1 MGGPV
6 APGMAAQEAMM
17 APQNMAPQSMPPAA
31 AAQDPVMMA
40 QQTQDMAAQ
49 QTQGLG
55 AEYAQNTLMNIDRAE
70 TPEQII
76 NALRGNEAPME
87 QRYAELAQFVGEA
100 DAQRTPESV
109 LALVQPTIMMT
120 EQGAMDSGIGELM
133 QGLTGEIEMETAEGA
148 PTAMGQGV
156 GSLMMAGAPAAPE
169 MGVGQQPVA
178 NFRQGGVVQRFQAGG
193 EASRLQQL
201 YSEMLPTYQ
210 SILGDGGEQRRL
222 TQAQILF
229 DIADRAGAFAAGV
242 DPRTGQSIA
251 RLSPAAQLAAA
262 TSGLGGQIGERLGS
276 QEEQD
281 RALRLAALQAAQGEF
296 SAERAAARAA
306 GSRDRALGTLY
317 DVYDREGNLV
327 QQGVPI
333 ANREEYDAVIGA
345 LGEGARITPARTDT
359 VSFDTTTLY
368 GPDGSP
374 VTIDTSTAAGVT
386 RARDL
391 IDNGG
396 FTTVAPTAAG
406 FDTTT
411 LYGPDGT
418 PVTIDTST
426 AAGVTRARDLID
438 NGGFTTVAPTAAGF
452 DTTTLYGPDGTPVTI
467 DTSTAAGVTRA
478 RDLMDNEGFTTVA
491 PTEAGFD
498 TTTLYGPDG
507 RPVTINTGTPEGQ
520 ARADDLLTNQSFTTV
535 APTGEIGKQYEAVDA
550 QGNVLASAFLA
561 DRAAFDKFVA
571 DYPNTTVREAV
582 TQELGDEVLLYNPND
597 LNAPPVRERV
607 GTPTYN
613 TSRNAGL
620 RTLEEIDELRKLTT
634 TEAPSGEF
642 INIQMP
648 DGSVRSVR
656 ADSPEAD
663 ALIAQNGRRV
673 STTAART
680 ADPLVS
686 PDVMSAYAAGTLP
699 PDEEARVQALIAE
712 NTQSVFNSQTGQ
724 FEQPTITPLVRQ
736 AEEARRTAGL
746 STVLASP
753 EEGPAPDGG
762 AERERVLTE
771 LGGSAFGTVP
781 FFQELANAAF
791 AFVDANAPFPEAQEG
806 VDAVAAL
813 NQDALIAFR
822 EATGGRTAQ
831 EAVNAFAEILPTPA
845 LIRGSPAGA
854 ASEIRQVVN
863 LFNAQI
869 ETGQRALQTGVAL
882 PSERQRIEQGILSA
896 QAMVRAYQAL
906 LQGIERAS
914 SGSGVDPAQFRK

>member
-1 MGGPV
+1 MNVYQRPLFRQMGGPV
-6 APGMAAQEAMM
+6 APGMAEQEAMM
-17 APQNMAPQSMPPAA
+17 AQQAMMPAA
-31 AAQDPVMMA
+31 APAQDPMMMA
-40 QQTQDMAAQ
+40 QQAQDMAAQ

-251 RLSPAAQLAAA
+251 GLSPAAQLAAA

-368 GPDGSP
+368 GPDGSA
-374 VTIDTSTAAGVT
+374 VTIDTSTAAGVI

-391 IDNGG
+391 IDNRG
-396 FTTVAPTAAG
+396 FTTVATTATE

-411 LYGPDGT
+411 LYGPNGT
-418 PVTIDTST
+418 
-426 AAGVTRARDLID
+426 A
-438 NGGFTTVAPTAAGF
+438 
-452 DTTTLYGPDGTPVTI
+452 
-467 DTSTAAGVTRA
+467 
-478 RDLMDNEGFTTVA
+478 
-491 PTEAGFD
+491 
-498 TTTLYGPDG
+498 
-507 RPVTINTGTPEGQ
+507 VTINTGTPEGRE
-520 ARADDLLTNQSFTTV
+520 RANDLLTNQGFTTV

-571 DYPNTTVREAV
+571 DYPNTTIREAL
-582 TQELGDEVLLYNPND
+582 TQELGEEVLLYNPND

-620 RTLEEIDELRKLTT
+620 RTLEEIEALRELTT

-663 ALIAQNGRRV
+663 ALIAQDGRRV
-673 STTAART
+673 SATAART
-680 ADPLVS
+680 ADPLVD
-686 PDVMSAYAAGTLP
+686 PELMGRYGRDETTPEETALIQAA
-699 PDEEARVQALIAE
+699 IAE
-712 NTQSVFNSQTGQ
+712 NTRMVFNPETGRD
-724 FEQPTITPLVRQ
+724 ERPTITPLVSQ
-736 AEEARRTAGL
+736 SEQARRNVGA
-746 STVLASP
+746 STVITFPEDEPTVASL
-753 EEGPAPDGG
+753 EESIARLEEFSG
-762 AERERVLTE
+762 A
-771 LGGSAFGTVP
+771 AFGTGTFALNLGNRVAS
-781 FFQELANAAF
+781 FF
-791 AFVDANAPFPEAQEG
+791 DANAPFPERREAINLINTLNESAKLAYRDMTTGRPAQ
-806 VDAVAAL
+806 DAVDQFAAR
-813 NQDALIAFR
+813 F
-822 EATGGRTAQ
+822 
-831 EAVNAFAEILPTPA
+831 PTPA
-845 LIRGSPAGA
+845 TIGFSASDA
-854 ASEIRQVVN
+854 ASAIRSQID
-863 LFNAQI
+863 LWTMEMAQS
-869 ETGQRALQTGVAL
+869 EQALR
-882 PSERQRIEQGILSA
+882 SGILSRSDRTL
-896 QAMVRAYQAL
+896 VES
-906 LQGIERAS
+906 GIRAS
-914 SGSGVDPAQFRK
+914 RDMIEAYRAILRSIDGGGAAVDPAQFRR

>member
-1 MGGPV
+1 MNVYQRPLFRQMGGPV

-17 APQNMAPQSMPPAA
+17 PQAAGMPPAA
-31 AAQDPVMMA
+31 AAQDPMAMA
-40 QQTQDMAAQ
+40 QQVQDMAAQ
-49 QTQGLG
+49 QTQGIG
-55 AEYAQNTLMNIDRAE
+55 EQYAQATLMNIDQAE

-76 NALRGNEAPME
+76 NALRGNEVPLE

-133 QGLTGEIEMETAEGA
+133 QGLTGEIEMETADGA

-156 GSLMMAGAPAAPE
+156 GSLMMAGANAAPG

-178 NFRQGGVVQRFQAGG
+178 NFRQGGVVQRFQDGG

-333 ANREEYDAVIGA
+333 ADRAEYDAIISAVGD
-345 LGEGARITPARTDT
+345 GARITPARTDT

-368 GPDGSP
+368 GPDGSA
-374 VTIDTSTAAGVT
+374 VTIDTSTAAGVI

-418 PVTIDTST
+418 PVTINTGTPEGQARADDLMDNEGFTTVAPT
-426 AAGVTRARDLID
+426 AAGFDTTTLYGPDGTPVTINTGTPEGQARADDLID

-491 PTEAGFD
+491 PT
-498 TTTLYGPDG
+498 
-507 RPVTINTGTPEGQ
+507 
-520 ARADDLLTNQSFTTV
+520 
-535 APTGEIGKQYEAVDA
+535 GEIGKQYEAVDA
-550 QGNVLASAFLA
+550 QGNVLARAFLA
-561 DRAAFDKFVA
+561 DKAAFDKFVA
-571 DYPNTTVREAV
+571 DYPGATIREAL

-613 TSRNAGL
+613 MSRNAGL
-620 RTLEEIDELRKLTT
+620 RTLEEIEALRNLTT
-634 TEAPSGEF
+634 TEAPATLIERQQATITNQNTLDNLESLSPQELGLFAANAAAYIQETVGPAGVSSRLPLPPNTQEAMRRAYALGIDF
-642 INIQMP
+642 PGIDPTFFGAPLRPEEMQSMGLALLDINNV
-648 DGSVRSVR
+648 DLG
-656 ADSPEAD
+656 AAT
-663 ALIAQNGRRV
+663 GFV
-673 STTAART
+673 STLARSINFLGEQVAEVAGGEGTVFTQTAEASGALNALAQATRRFYLEGRTLAR
-680 ADPLVS
+680 
-686 PDVMSAYAAGTLP
+686 
-699 PDEEARVQALIAE
+699 EFE
-712 NTQSVFNSQTGQ
+712 NL
-724 FEQPTITPLVRQ
+724 EREIPTFSGFLTD
-736 AEEARRTAGL
+736 ANARRT
-746 STVLASP
+746 
-753 EEGPAPDGG
+753 
-762 AERERVLTE
+762 
-771 LGGSAFGTVP
+771 LG
-781 FFQELANAAF
+781 
-791 AFVDANAPFPEAQEG
+791 
-806 VDAVAAL
+806 
-813 NQDALIAFR
+813 R
-822 EATGGRTAQ
+822 
-831 EAVNAFAEILPTPA
+831 
-845 LIRGSPAGA
+845 
-854 ASEIRQVVN
+854 
-863 LFNAQI
+863 
-869 ETGQRALQTGVAL
+869 QRALLEGEL
-882 PSERQRIEQGILSA
+882 ERVMDVIENPRQYTNVDISKARQMQVYASQLLA
-896 QAMVRAYQAL
+896 TYDQFLQAYQGANRSGTAPTFEEIMGNPDYL
-906 LQGIERAS
+906 LN
-914 SGSGVDPAQFRK
+914 D